1 MVSHCSLICIS
12 LMTNGVGHLVTGLLA
27 IVYPLWRNVSSDP
40 LPFLLSFYLLSRV
53 YSFWDPMDCSLP
65 CSSVHGISQVGILE
79 WVAISFYRG
88 SSWPRDWIQVSCVG
102 KWILFLFFSVFKY
115 FFIGKPCIAFIYRIS
130 NHCTFTF
137 MKTLLAFSST
147 KKIVPGM

>member
-1 MVSHCSLICIS
+1 MGC
-12 LMTNGVGHLVTGLLA
+12 
-27 IVYPLWRNVSSDP
+27 Y
-40 LPFLLSFYLLSRV
+40 FLLQGIFLTQGLNPSLLRWQVDSFFV
-53 YSFWDPMDCSLP
+53 
-65 CSSVHGISQVGILE
+65 
-79 WVAISFYRG
+79 
-88 SSWPRDWIQVSCVG
+88 
-102 KWILFLFFSVFKY
+102 FSVFKY